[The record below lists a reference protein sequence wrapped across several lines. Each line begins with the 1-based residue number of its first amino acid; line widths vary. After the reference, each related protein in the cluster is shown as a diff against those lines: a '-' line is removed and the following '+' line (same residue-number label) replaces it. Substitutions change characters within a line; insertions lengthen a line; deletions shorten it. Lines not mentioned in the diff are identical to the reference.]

1 MSVEDGL
8 ANTIGLTG
16 YAVDSTGIGGVL
28 KARVADFRVDEIST
42 KVSTDTRG
50 RFTAANITLTNWETN
65 RFIGKLAK
73 ACGISRNRIFFAGT
87 KDKRAV
93 TRQLFIIDAPQKK
106 VAQVEIPDVEIEILG
121 RTHQKIGFGNHK
133 GNRFT
138 IVARG
143 CCHPDGSP
151 MTNSEAMDKIAEIE
165 LSMKEKLGPELFPN
179 WIGPQR
185 FGSGRPVTP
194 VVGRH
199 VISEDWE
206 GAVMAYLSME
216 GDEKEDVAAFR
227 KHIRD
232 NGITEDALEI
242 IPHWLGYERD
252 MLKHM
257 LQNPD
262 DWVGAFRK
270 LPNNLQLMTVHSLQ
284 SVVFN
289 KTIEARIGN
298 EISLSN
304 PLVGDIVGRIDDNGQ
319 LETSSIVTVEDRTLD
334 RISRNC
340 SLGRLAVTGQL
351 PGSTMD
357 KPSGRVGLIE
367 SEVLDEMGLAETT
380 WQIEKI
386 SRLTTKGTRR
396 AMVTT
401 FSEFQYEPVP
411 IAGEETMGEKWAEGP
426 KVGEL
431 WNPEGACIRFRFTL
445 PSGSYA
451 TTLLREFMRTPLHQ
465 L

>member
-16 YAVDSTGIGGVL
+16 YAVDSIGIGGVL

-42 KVSTDTRG
+42 KISIDPRG

-93 TRQLFIIDAPQKK
+93 TRQIFIIDAPQNK
-106 VAQVEIPDVEIEILG
+106 VAQVSIPDVEIEIIG

-151 MTNSEAMDKIAEIE
+151 MTNSEAMDKITEIDK
-165 LSMKEKLGPELFPN
+165 SMNEKLGSGLFPN

-185 FGSGRPVTP
+185 FGAGRPVTP

-199 VISEDWE
+199 VIGEDWK
-206 GAVMAYLSME
+206 GAVMAYLCME
-216 GDEKEDVAAFR
+216 GDENEEVADFR

-232 NGITEDALEI
+232 NGITEQALEI
-242 IPHWLGYERD
+242 IPHWLGFEKD

-257 LQNPD
+257 LENPD

-289 KTIEARIGN
+289 KTIKARIDAG
-298 EISLSN
+298 ISLSG
-304 PLVGDIVGRIDDNGQ
+304 PIIGDRVGRIDDNGQ
-319 LETSSIVTVEDRTLD
+319 LETSSIVTVEERTHE

-340 SLGRLAVTGQL
+340 ELGRLVVTGQL
-351 PGSTMD
+351 PGTKME
-357 KPSGRVGLIE
+357 KPSGEFGEIE
-367 SEVLDEMGLAETT
+367 AKVLGEMDLDKTS
-380 WQIEKI
+380 WQVEKI
-386 SRLTTKGTRR
+386 GRLTTKGTRR
-396 AMVTT
+396 PLVTT
-401 FSEFQYEPVP
+401 FSDFQYEPVP
-411 IAGEETMGEKWAEGP
+411 VAGEETMGDKWINGP
-426 KVGEL
+426 KEGEL
-431 WNPEGACIRFRFTL
+431 WSPEGACIRFRFTL

>member
-1 MSVEDGL
+1 MSIEDGL

-42 KVSTDTRG
+42 KVSTDTRV

-165 LSMKEKLGPELFPN
+165 LSMKEKLGPEFFPN

-242 IPHWLGYERD
+242 IPHWLVYERD

-289 KTIEARIGN
+289 KTIEARIEN
-298 EISLSN
+298 QISLSN
-304 PLVGDIVGRIDDNGQ
+304 PVVGDIVGRIDDNGQ
-319 LETSSIVTVEDRTLD
+319 LEASSIVNVEGRTLD

-351 PGSTMD
+351 PGSEMD
-357 KPSGRVGLIE
+357 KPSGKFGLIE
-367 SEVLDEMGLAETT
+367 SQVLEEMGLAETT
-380 WQIEKI
+380 WQVEKI

-411 IAGEETMGEKWAEGP
+411 IAGEETMGEKWADGP
-426 KVGEL
+426 KDGEL